1 MAYKEIEKL
10 CEEVEN
16 DPLKMFELQDYF
28 TNNFTHKL
36 LVEYLSYLQMD
47 WYKLK
52 KYHKPIPISKE
63 DYLRLSSL
71 FKIRGYKIN
80 PDGTVTE
87 ENRGGNRY
95 KKD

>member
-1 MAYKEIEKL
+1 MAYKEIDKL

-52 KYHKPIPISKE
+52 K
-63 DYLRLSSL
+63 
-71 FKIRGYKIN
+71 
-80 PDGTVTE
+80 
-87 ENRGGNRY
+87 
-95 KKD
+95 